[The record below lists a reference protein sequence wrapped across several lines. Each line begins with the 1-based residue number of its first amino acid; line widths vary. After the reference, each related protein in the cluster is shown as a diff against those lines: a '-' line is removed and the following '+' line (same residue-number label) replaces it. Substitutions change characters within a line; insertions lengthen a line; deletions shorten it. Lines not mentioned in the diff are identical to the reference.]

1 MQILYSYLRYTDR
14 LLGLFFLLLTVISE
28 FHEKPIIYKKK
39 KNAWKNFCEVH
50 HFLGCTS
57 SFLRH
62 FLSLFLS
69 TSIIRQK
76 KNAPECKVSAQ
87 CIISQN
93 FLEICR
99 AFLSIPQRLSGL
111 HKNYLTMSQS
121 VQVESRILGNF
132 FCPSFWKILRCLTRR
147 SCKLFCFF
155 FVVFSLLKS

>member
-1 MQILYSYLRYTDR
+1 MHGRIFVRYITFLAARPPFYVIFCRFFCLLQLYD
-14 LLGLFFLLLTVISE
+14 
-28 FHEKPIIYKKK
+28 
-39 KNAWKNFCEVH
+39 
-50 HFLGCTS
+50 
-57 SFLRH
+57 
-62 FLSLFLS
+62 
-69 TSIIRQK
+69 K

>member
-1 MQILYSYLRYTDR
+1 MQILYSYLGYTDR

-28 FHEKPIIYKKK
+28 FHKKSVIYKKK
-39 KNAWKNFCEVH
+39 CMEE
-50 HFLGCTS
+50 FLWGTS
-57 SFLRH
+57 LSWLHVLLFTSF
-62 FLSLFLS
+62 FVAFFVYFNY
-69 TSIIRQK
+69 TTK